1 MRRLKTE
8 FKEVPLREYSLI
20 NKFANQCMIDGKP
33 YPQGVGKTKKDA
45 KTDAAKN
52 AFRILLGMAE
62 DEQLSDD
69 ESECFGME

>member
-1 MRRLKTE
+1 MRRLTTE
-8 FKEVPLREYSLI
+8 FREVPLLEYSLI
-20 NKFANQCMIDGKP
+20 NKFSNQCTINGKK

-52 AFRILLGMAE
+52 AFRAILGMAD

-69 ESECFGME
+69 ESKLLY

>member
-8 FKEVPLREYSLI
+8 FKEVPIKEYSLI
-20 NKFANQCMIDGKP
+20 NKFANQCIIDGKP

-52 AFRILLGMAE
+52 AFRIILGMAKE
-62 DEQLSDD
+62 EQLSDD
-69 ESECFGME
+69 ESKSVMG